1 MTFVLDPHFFSL
13 AWLKFLS
20 RVIHCISD
28 WISFVVGLVKSWP
41 ELAFPSHRFPS
52 ALIQGSSAWAPGN
65 NQGAVGGALS
75 PFQAAPHPILPS
87 HDSTL
92 KFKASLKLVEQLSK
106 APGPPLS
113 VSSIRGGQNGANS
126 HLLELRWAARALGS
140 DCWKIPASLWWRSR
154 ALPRISSGAVT
165 LCQVQRVFF
174 FLLSLSVSSPRLLP
188 ALCQGFDFC
197 QLWPGPFSYLLSFQ
211 LCSAWALLVY

>member
-65 NQGAVGGALS
+65 NQGVVGGALS
-75 PFQAAPHPILPS
+75 PFQAAPHPILSS

-92 KFKASLKLVEQLSK
+92 KFKASLVSVKCLHCPCIDLHNLCLLSIW
-106 APGPPLS
+106 LMVI
-113 VSSIRGGQNGANS
+113 VSADNLGSFVMIKTFMQGS
-126 HLLELRWAARALGS
+126 LRWLAQGRCYCHSQLH
-140 DCWKIPASLWWRSR
+140 LE
-154 ALPRISSGAVT
+154 ISN
-165 LCQVQRVFF
+165 
-174 FLLSLSVSSPRLLP
+174 
-188 ALCQGFDFC
+188 
-197 QLWPGPFSYLLSFQ
+197 
-211 LCSAWALLVY
+211 